1 MGNSESL
8 KPTETV
14 EKLVLPGKDEIKTEK
29 TIQGV
34 LDGVK
39 GFESEKLKTVKTR
52 EPDSPLAVVQ
62 TEKARESSLS
72 ALNEFDKTTLKK
84 AETEEKNSLPSTEAI
99 AQELEHIKFKD
110 GIENNEK
117 SQLKHAETM
126 EKNTLPTKEVIEMEK
141 SQ

>member
-1 MGNSESL
+1 MNVVSFNFIHFIFIIAIGIAGFNSESL

-62 TEKARESSLS
+62 VA
-72 ALNEFDKTTLKK
+72 
-84 AETEEKNSLPSTEAI
+84 
-99 AQELEHIKFKD
+99 
-110 GIENNEK
+110 
-117 SQLKHAETM
+117 
-126 EKNTLPTKEVIEMEK
+126 
-141 SQ
+141 